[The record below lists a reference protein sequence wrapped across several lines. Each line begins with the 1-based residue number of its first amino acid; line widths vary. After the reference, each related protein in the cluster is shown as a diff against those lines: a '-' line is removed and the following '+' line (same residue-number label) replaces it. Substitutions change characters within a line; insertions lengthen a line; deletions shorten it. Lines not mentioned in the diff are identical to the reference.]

1 MIDKYGAGQDPY
13 CYPGT
18 TTLRNLLD
26 IRDDELLAAA
36 ERDLSR
42 LAASKLT
49 FELPPYDLDY
59 LCQLH
64 RLLFQDIYPW
74 AGELRTL
81 DIAKDGTRFC
91 TVHRLVPEANKLF
104 AKLQAE
110 NWFEGQSRDV
120 LIELSAELY
129 GDLNMVHPFRD
140 GNGRAQRLLFEHLII
155 NAGYQIDW
163 SPVARDEWIAAN
175 IAAVHCD
182 YRALDQ
188 IFARCIGFAIE

>member
-26 IRDDELLAAA
+26 IQDEELLAAA

-42 LAASKLT
+42 LAASGLM
-49 FELPPYDLDY
+49 FELPPYDLNY
-59 LCQLH
+59 LCRLH
-64 RLLFQDIYPW
+64 RLLFRDLYAW

-81 DIAKDGTRFC
+81 DIAKDSTRFC
-91 TVHRLVPEANKLF
+91 TVNRIVPEADKLF
-104 AKLQAE
+104 ARLRTA
-110 NWFEGQSRDV
+110 NWYEGLSRDA
-120 LIELSAELY
+120 LIVQSAELY
-129 GDLNMVHPFRD
+129 GDLNMIHPFRE

-163 SPVARDEWIAAN
+163 SPVGRDEWIDAN
-175 IAAVHCD
+175 VAAVHCD
-182 YRALDQ
+182 YRTLEQ
-188 IFARCIGFAIE
+188 IFARCIGSVID

>member
-1 MIDKYGAGQDPY
+1 MIDKYGASQDPY

-36 ERDLSR
+36 ERDFSR

-49 FELPPYDLDY
+49 FELPPYNLDY

-81 DIAKDGTRFC
+81 DIAKDSTRFC
-91 TVHRLVPEANKLF
+91 TVRRLVPEANKLF
-104 AKLQAE
+104 SKLQAE

-120 LIELSAELY
+120 LIGLSAELY

-140 GNGRAQRLLFEHLII
+140 GNGRTQRLLFEHLII
-155 NAGYQIDW
+155 NAGYEIDW
-163 SPVARDEWIAAN
+163 SLVTRDEWIAAN
-175 IAAVHCD
+175 IDAVHCD
-182 YRALDQ
+182 YRALEQ
-188 IFARCIGFAIE
+188 IFSRCIGSAIE

>member
-1 MIDKYGAGQDPY
+1 MIDKYGTGQDPY

-18 TTLRNLLD
+18 TTLCNLLD
-26 IRDDELLAAA
+26 TRDDELLAEA

-49 FELPPYDLDY
+49 FELPPYDLNY
-59 LCQLH
+59 LCRLH
-64 RLLFQDIYPW
+64 RCLFQDIYSW

-81 DIAKDGTRFC
+81 DIAKDSTRFC
-91 TVHRLVPEANKLF
+91 TVHRLIPEADKLF
-104 AKLQAE
+104 ARLRAKD
-110 NWFEGQSRDV
+110 WFERQSREA
-120 LIELSAELY
+120 LIALSAELY

-155 NAGYQIDW
+155 NVGYQIDW
-163 SPVARDEWIAAN
+163 SPVARDEWIEAN

-182 YRALDQ
+182 YAGLER
-188 IFARCIGFAIE
+188 IFARCIGTAIE

>member
-42 LAASKLT
+42 LAASELT

-59 LCQLH
+59 LRRLH
-64 RLLFQDIYPW
+64 LLLFQDIYPW

-81 DIAKDGTRFC
+81 DIAKGSTRFC
-91 TVHRLVPEANKLF
+91 TVSRLVPEANKLF
-104 AKLQAE
+104 ARLGAE
-110 NWFEGQSRDV
+110 SWFEGQSRDA
-120 LIELSAELY
+120 LIALSAEFY

-163 SPVARDEWIAAN
+163 SPVARDEWIDAN

-182 YRALDQ
+182 YAGLEQ
-188 IFARCIGFAIE
+188 IFARCIGPALE

>member
-26 IRDDELLAAA
+26 IHDDELLGAA

-42 LAASKLT
+42 LAASELT

-59 LCQLH
+59 LRRLH
-64 RLLFQDIYPW
+64 RLLFQDIYAW

-81 DIAKDGTRFC
+81 DIAKDSTRFC
-91 TVHRLVPEANKLF
+91 TVGRLIPEANKLF
-104 AKLQAE
+104 AKLQAA
-110 NWFEGQSRDV
+110 NWFEGQFRDA
-120 LIELSAELY
+120 LIVRSAEFY

-163 SPVARDEWIAAN
+163 SPVARDEWIDAN

-182 YRALDQ
+182 YAGLERV
-188 IFARCIGFAIE
+188 FARCIGPALE